1 MSTVATRPRRA
12 RAGKLVVVNTPV
24 ESTAEVAAEPELVA
38 APEPEPVEVAP
49 EPEPVAAPEPE
60 PVEVAPS
67 AAPTRG
73 PVALDKRRPDKK
85 RSSSI
90 YAPSLL
96 SRDIVVPFKSIG
108 KGLRQTLER
117 IVQFEYEG
125 KCGPEGFVRP
135 GSTRILTHSSG
146 LLKASN
152 VLFTVAF
159 ECLIC
164 NPVEGMHIRCIA
176 KNITKAGIR
185 AEIDEPVSPVVVFV
199 ARDHHFASAS
209 FGEVKEGDPIVVRV
223 IGQRF
228 ELHDK
233 YISVIGQLMER
244 KTKYLAMK
252 TAQ

>member
-24 ESTAEVAAEPELVA
+24 ESAAEVVAEPELVEPA
-38 APEPEPVEVAP
+38 LVEPELEPVE
-49 EPEPVAAPEPE
+49 PVETALE
-60 PVEVAPS
+60 PVETVEV
-67 AAPTRG
+67 APTRG